1 MEKKS
6 TRKNDTYNSVRLVD
20 VVAAVVA
27 AVVAVGFVELVAQ
40 LEAFPVAL
48 SAVDTSKKRVI

>member
-27 AVVAVGFVELVAQ
+27 VGFVELVAQ

-48 SAVDTSKKRVI
+48 CAVDTSKKRVI